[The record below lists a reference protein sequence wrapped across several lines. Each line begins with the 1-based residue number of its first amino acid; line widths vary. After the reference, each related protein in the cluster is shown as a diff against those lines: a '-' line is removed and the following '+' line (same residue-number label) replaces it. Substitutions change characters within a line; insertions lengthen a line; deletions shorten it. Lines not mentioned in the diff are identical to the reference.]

1 MRPACPS
8 RQQPVT
14 PDVAGLTRLIE
25 EMALAEATDLHI
37 KVPGRPQVRVEGALV
52 PMPHEPV
59 SPADT
64 YGFAQAVME
73 LAGETEPF
81 ASIRDVRV
89 AFAID
94 GVGRFRGQVA
104 RQRGSFEIVIH
115 RVQLEAPRVEDFPGL
130 SAVGDAFSGPRG
142 LFLVGGGRQRRAALA
157 AIIRSFNEQH
167 WGRLVSIEDPI
178 DWLHRDARASISQRE
193 VGTDVCTIHEGLVGA
208 LRQDADAI
216 VVTDVPTVEDAEVVL
231 RAAEDGLFV
240 FAGLPMAGADDA
252 VMTFTG
258 RFPVA
263 REREIVARVAS
274 VLRGILLVEADGSVT
289 WRTIDAAG
297 RAALRAGRLALVG

>member
-1 MRPACPS
+1 MRPPRNS
-8 RQQPVT
+8 RLPLT
-14 PDVAGLTRLIE
+14 ADVAGLTRLIE
-25 EMALAEATDLHI
+25 EMAQAGATDLHI

-52 PMPHEPV
+52 PMPYERV
-59 SPADT
+59 NPAET

-73 LAGETEPF
+73 LAGEPEPF
-81 ASIRDVRV
+81 ASVRDARV

-115 RVQLEAPRVEDFPGL
+115 RVQLEAPRVEEFPGL
-130 SAVGDAFSGPRG
+130 SVVGEAFSGPRG

-193 VGTDVCTIHEGLVGA
+193 MGTDVSTFREGLACA
-208 LRQDADAI
+208 LRQDADAV
-216 VVTDVPTVEDAEVVL
+216 VVTDVPTVEDAEIVL

-240 FAGLPMAGADDA
+240 FAGMPMAGADDA
-252 VMTFTG
+252 MMSFAG
-258 RFPVA
+258 RFPVS
-263 REREIVARVAS
+263 REREVVSRVAS
-274 VLRGILLVEADGSVT
+274 VLRGIVLVESDGSVT
-289 WRTIDAAG
+289 WRTVDAAG
-297 RAALRAGRLALVG
+297 RAALRAGRLTLVG